1 MSEHGRRDVRI
12 SGSPADWAPCSRAE
26 REDGNLLARVISA
39 TPRRIATVIC
49 GDDDEIVGCEL
60 RLQFLES
67 AIERFERAGIARD
80 VAPVSV
86 NRIEIDE
93 VGEQQTTVRERLHA
107 LDRAVEKTIVAVRL
121 QYSSGSRMRENV
133 VDLADCDD
141 VAAGRGGRIE
151 NGRRRR
157 RHGIIAAVSRARKP
171 AIRVSDEGPRNDPAD
186 AQGIDEFARYCA
198 DSIETLQSEA
208 FLVRSDLED
217 AVCRRVADGFART
230 HVLPA
235 EFRDDFRSGG
245 VFVAEDA
252 RQVGT
257 PT

>member
-1 MSEHGRRDVRI
+1 
-12 SGSPADWAPCSRAE
+12 
-26 REDGNLLARVISA
+26 
-39 TPRRIATVIC
+39 
-49 GDDDEIVGCEL
+49 
-60 RLQFLES
+60 
-67 AIERFERAGIARD
+67 
-80 VAPVSV
+80 
-86 NRIEIDE
+86 
-93 VGEQQTTVRERLHA
+93 
-107 LDRAVEKTIVAVRL
+107 
-121 QYSSGSRMRENV
+121 MRENV